1 MAECSLSS
9 QVIGVQMNVALREGL
24 LLPEISGRASL
35 MNTVNNEG
43 FLTSSVNTSVNVVF
57 LPGQFYDTGNGAT
70 SCFFF
75 FLPFSCF

>member
-1 MAECSLSS
+1 
-9 QVIGVQMNVALREGL
+9 
-24 LLPEISGRASL
+24 

-75 FLPFSCF
+75 FFAIFMFLNPNYVQRAYCTTKALFMEASDVKCQQF